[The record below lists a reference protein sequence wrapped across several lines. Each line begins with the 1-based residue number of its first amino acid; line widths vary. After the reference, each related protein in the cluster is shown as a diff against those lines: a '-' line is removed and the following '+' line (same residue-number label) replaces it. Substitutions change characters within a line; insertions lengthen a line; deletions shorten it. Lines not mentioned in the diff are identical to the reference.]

1 MIRICNN
8 YRNVLLIG
16 WFVIIIASCQPLFFP
31 NTLAPAK
38 PYSEGKGEAGIRS
51 FNSAPLGADFKVG
64 ITNNVQIS
72 GIASPFH
79 SNKETNIYYNYEGS
93 IQINPNPSEKDRNF
107 NIFSIGGGVFMS
119 PAIIPKQ
126 SKQCCQSGH
135 GNTQTDYIYEG
146 YYPGHKMSD
155 HVSISFPL
163 RLYEFLGHYQYI
175 SMVSFIGPSNTITS
189 TTTSSLTRFQGA
201 AFVPEIDLCFDW
213 SHVALRFGINA
224 PIQFW
229 ENYNPIPVI
238 AFPTFS
244 GGLYGKW

>member
-1 MIRICNN
+1 MIKIFNN
-8 YRNVLLIG
+8 YCATLLIG
-16 WFVIIIASCQPLFFP
+16 GFVILATSCQPLFFP

-38 PYSEGKGEAGIRS
+38 PYSVGKGEVGIRS
-51 FNSAPLGADFKVG
+51 FNFAPLGADFKVG
-64 ITNNVQIS
+64 ITNNIQVS

-79 SNKETNIYYNYEGS
+79 SNKETDIYYNYEGS
-93 IQINPNPSEKDRNF
+93 VQINPHPSEKERDF

-119 PAIIPKQ
+119 PAIIPKHYDQ
-126 SKQCCQSGH
+126 YGH

-175 SMVSFIGPSNTITS
+175 KMVSFIGPSHTITS
-189 TTTSSLTRFQGA
+189 TTTSSLVRFQGA
-201 AFVPEIDLCFDW
+201 AFVPEMDLCFDW
-213 SHVALRFGINA
+213 SHVALRFGINT

-229 ENYNPIPVI
+229 ENYNPITVV
-238 AFPTFS
+238 AAPTFS